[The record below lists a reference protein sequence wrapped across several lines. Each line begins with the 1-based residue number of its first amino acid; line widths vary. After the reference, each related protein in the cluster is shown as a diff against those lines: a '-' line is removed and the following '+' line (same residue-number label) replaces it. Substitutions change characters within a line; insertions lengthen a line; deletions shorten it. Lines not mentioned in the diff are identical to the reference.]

1 MVRRKF
7 VGGTKMSDKTIDKL
21 NCESIIS
28 QFSSLNEDEKKYMLS
43 KVRLSL
49 LLEVAYHLSNLYEL
63 NAKEDAERVR
73 KMREEICY

>member
-1 MVRRKF
+1 
-7 VGGTKMSDKTIDKL
+7 MSEKTIDKL

-73 KMREEICY
+73 KMEEEICY

>member
-1 MVRRKF
+1 
-7 VGGTKMSDKTIDKL
+7 MSDKTIDKL

-28 QFSSLNEDEKKYMLS
+28 QFSSLNEDEKKYTLS

-63 NAKEDAERVR
+63 NAKEDAERIR
-73 KMREEICY
+73 KMGEEICY

>member
-1 MVRRKF
+1 
-7 VGGTKMSDKTIDKL
+7 MSDKTIDKI

>member
-1 MVRRKF
+1 
-7 VGGTKMSDKTIDKL
+7 MSDKTIDKL

>member
-1 MVRRKF
+1 
-7 VGGTKMSDKTIDKL
+7 MSDKTIDKI

-28 QFSSLNEDEKKYMLS
+28 QFSSLNEDEKRYMLS

-73 KMREEICY
+73 KMGEEICY

>member
-1 MVRRKF
+1 
-7 VGGTKMSDKTIDKL
+7 MSDKTIDKL

-73 KMREEICY
+73 KMEEEICY

>member
-1 MVRRKF
+1 
-7 VGGTKMSDKTIDKL
+7 MSEKTIDKL